1 MTMKTA
7 QDLLKHDLGDLLY
20 AEKQILK
27 GIKPMIRQTTDAE
40 MKDRLEQHRQ
50 ETEQQID
57 NLEQA
62 FQAMGL
68 KPKAQKCPGILG
80 IIEEKKEF
88 EKDEEPTPEVL
99 ESFNLGAGL
108 RVEHYEIAAYRSAL
122 ALAKSLAQREV
133 AELLKANLDQEVAMA
148 RFIES
153 ASARVLRTTQASIR
167 EDEIQQAS
175 GSTGRSTGGR
185 AGGGVSGARKAAS
198 KSTGKSAGGAARK
211 SSRAGTRVGT
221 QTGTRA
227 DTQAGA
233 SA

>member
-20 AEKQILK
+20 AEKHILK
-27 GIKPMIRQTTDAE
+27 ALKPMIRQSSDAE
-40 MKDRLEQHRQ
+40 MKERLEQHRQ
-50 ETEQQID
+50 ETEQQIS

-88 EKDEEPTPEVL
+88 ERDEEPTPAVL

-108 RVEHYEIAAYRSAL
+108 RVENYEIAAYRSAL

-133 AELLKANLDQEVAMA
+133 ADLLKANLDQEVAMA

-153 ASARVLRTTQASIR
+153 ASIKVLRTTQASMR
-167 EDEIQQAS
+167 AEEEKAAAGKASAGKAS
-175 GSTGRSTGGR
+175 GAKASGG
-185 AGGGVSGARKAAS
+185 AKGAQKGTRKAAR
-198 KSTGKSAGGAARK
+198 GSAKNAGAP
-211 SSRAGTRVGT
+211 
-221 QTGTRA
+221 
-227 DTQAGA
+227 AGA
-233 SA
+233 SS